1 MSEKPSGRA
10 SGPAPLPIGR
20 AVEAPLG
27 GHGRIGRARLVRD
40 AGSLMVVA
48 VGVACLVA
56 YQTWEPELEVSDAVD
71 VPAPVPP
78 VELPIEVNARVVKWM
93 RRYVTDE
100 KETFQ
105 TFLAREGRFAG
116 LIRAKLR
123 ARGMPEDL
131 LYLAMIESGF
141 SPKATST
148 VAAAGV
154 WQFMRPTARQF
165 GLRLDHWV
173 DERRDPVRAT
183 DAALDYLEWLHRRY
197 GSWYLAAAAYNAG
210 PSRVDRAL
218 RRHGGEQ
225 SGDADLYWDILEYL
239 PRETR
244 EYVPRILAATALARY
259 AEQYGFHVKRA
270 APYEYDRVWVPGG
283 TALAAVAKI
292 LRLERSVM
300 RELNP
305 HLVRGITPPGAVY
318 GLRVPPGTTSLVVA
332 ALGNRPRPIMAD

>member
-183 DAALDYLEWLHRRY
+183 DAALDYLEWLHHLSGLRAPVRFFDDPQLIRRIEPAAQRLIY
-197 GSWYLAAAAYNAG
+197 DLRVRRGCRASLSLPGS
-210 PSRVDRAL
+210 R
-218 RRHGGEQ
+218 
-225 SGDADLYWDILEYL
+225 
-239 PRETR
+239 
-244 EYVPRILAATALARY
+244 
-259 AEQYGFHVKRA
+259 
-270 APYEYDRVWVPGG
+270 GG
-283 TALAAVAKI
+283 TI
-292 LRLERSVM
+292 LFHSLSQSQHDRFLC
-300 RELNP
+300 
-305 HLVRGITPPGAVY
+305 
-318 GLRVPPGTTSLVVA
+318 LRPTLI
-332 ALGNRPRPIMAD
+332 L